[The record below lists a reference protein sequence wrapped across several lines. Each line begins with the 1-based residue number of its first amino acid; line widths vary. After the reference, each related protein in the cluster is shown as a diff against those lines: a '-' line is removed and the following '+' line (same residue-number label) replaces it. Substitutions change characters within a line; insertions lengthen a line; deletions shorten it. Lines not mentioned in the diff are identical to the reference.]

1 MVKYVKTIKFGETGE
16 PYIVQDSAAQ
26 AAISEMIS
34 GEQFVLANQGS
45 ENAGK
50 VLAVNSE
57 GNVSPKD
64 IEIPEDIASKE
75 YVDNAIDEVE
85 AKIPSIDGLATES
98 YVDNAV
104 SSKQDTLVSGTNIKT
119 INNQSILGEG
129 NLVIEGGSGTS
140 DYDQLENRPQIAGVT
155 LSGNKS
161 LSDLGIASQEDL
173 NAKADA
179 STTYTKTEVDTALA
193 AKANSEDIQDLVS
206 QSSMEEYVSSQV
218 EGLATEE
225 YVDQAIADI
234 DIPDF
239 SSKQDVLTPD
249 DTITI
254 QKKTV
259 HGKNYFNQATQ
270 VDDYFINANGTRS
283 GGPDTSFA
291 GKYGMSA
298 LMEVEEGQT
307 FTYTSDFALPE
318 PTSNVR
324 VHGYN
329 ANGEWVEQI
338 SSALSGSWT
347 GSLTYTIP
355 AGVKY
360 MLINYCRPYTW
371 IQVEEGTVGTT
382 FEPYEEHEITEIG
395 ANIDMEAINQMVEEA
410 VENIDIAS
418 TDFGKDITYT
428 NDTLEVDGVH
438 RLAESFWNLN
448 TYNVGDVYP
457 MVPATTN
464 PAWSCFKF
472 DMNAGD
478 YIALA
483 NIGGQNGRCY
493 AVIDK
498 ADNKILVLAPANTT
512 TTVASP
518 YEYTADRP
526 VWFIGSCT
534 TKNFASFQAHIV
546 SHLSIGEI
554 KDTAD
559 DAYETANTALAT
571 AQAALSNSAPASK
584 IHNPKCRMDKDTFR
598 VLDIGNS
605 FTQDCTNYMP
615 SLVTYLTANKGLDVS
630 NMSFTGAYR
639 GGASYKN
646 WFDIF
651 HDKDTSSYTISK
663 IFGGLNETYNGT
675 AGAGNGEKF
684 RRCLQEHKFD
694 LIIIH
699 QVSTYSGTYEQWE
712 GHGADGYLKEFV
724 RLLRYYQPQAH
735 IGFLM
740 VHASPRQM
748 AAGETTTREQWQ
760 RIANGAKWIA
770 QNYGMDFVIPAG
782 TAVENLRISKWGHI
796 DQDLTKGFV
805 AHQLTRDN
813 HHMADGLCRYT
824 GTCAYWETVFAPYFG
839 ITSYNCGWT
848 YQSVNPPSGYEQ
860 DTIQVT
866 AYNAQAA
873 QMATMLAV
881 NDMYTLNSPDDLY
894 IGPEDEVPP
903 APEPEPEPED
913 LRPDPT
919 PLPDEN
925 YDILT
930 SYTATAGTAMEGA
943 TKQPLY
949 RIGETGTMVPGFC
962 SFGSTSNTGEIYTC
976 TNNKGLHTGHST
988 NAYFTYDKL
997 LPLGTVVQIPAG
1009 IKARV
1014 QYYNNTTNRYIRYES
1029 EIGPDG
1035 VTLVLGSEL
1044 DLTRF
1049 NDLQPDGAYVHF
1061 YATADSGQ
1069 GGSVV
1074 NVAFIESRLAQY
1086 QIVIKTPKSA
1096 DPLDGYTQVTL
1107 SAPDNMEN
1115 GWWGYAATTN
1125 ASTTTNTAGELLP
1138 INDANGAHV
1147 AGSVGNNQGNTKN
1160 CNSSTQVFIR
1170 PKESLVIPV
1179 NSYVKVPEGYS
1190 CRPNFVKTNQYWW
1203 RSATT
1208 ITAGEYVKLDPTVFA
1223 SSAGVTFDRVYISI
1237 QKTADSGTGKRD
1249 ATFTDETAINTYIN
1263 AKVAEGIELWVP
1275 NS

>member
-1 MVKYVKTIKFGETGE
+1 MTDYCRSITFTKSGKTYVIRDEATYQQVQTILGG
-16 PYIVQDSAAQ
+16 
-26 AAISEMIS
+26 
-34 GEQFVLANQGS
+34 GVLVPVNQGIA
-45 ENAGK
+45 NAGK
-50 VLAVNSE
+50 FLKVDAQ
-57 GNVSPKD
+57 GNVT
-64 IEIPEDIASKE
+64 
-75 YVDNAIDEVE
+75 VE
-85 AKIPSIDGLATES
+85 AVDIPSVDGLVTSEQLEQA
-98 YVDNAV
+98 VANLV
-104 SSKQDTLVSGTNIKT
+104 SST
-119 INNQSILGEG
+119 
-129 NLVIEGGSGTS
+129 
-140 DYDQLENRPQIAGVT
+140 
-155 LSGNKS
+155 
-161 LSDLGIASQEDL
+161 DLQE
-173 NAKADA
+173 A
-179 STTYTKTEVDTALA
+179 
-193 AKANSEDIQDLVS
+193 I
-206 QSSMEEYVSSQV
+206 

-225 YVDQAIADI
+225 YVDNAIEAI

-249 DTITI
+249 ETITI
-254 QKKTV
+254 EKKMKA
-259 HGKNYFNQATQ
+259 GKNLINENDEFFETTA
-270 VDDYFINANGTRS
+270 FINGS
-283 GGPDTSFA
+283 GERIPTKGEDPSSGFGDTFGHTGLIPVKA
-291 GKYGMSA
+291 GK
-298 LMEVEEGQT
+298 
-307 FTYTSDFALPE
+307 TYTYSWDYTG
-318 PTSNVR
+318 TSTSSSSIR
-324 VHGYN
+324 VHGYDSEGN
-329 ANGEWVEQI
+329 WVCQI
-338 SSALSGSWT
+338 WTNTLPNWT
-347 GSLTYTIP
+347 GSISVTVPDSGIAYLLCNFIKP
-355 AGVKY
+355 CEH
-360 MLINYCRPYTW
+360 L
-371 IQVEEGTVGTT
+371 QLEEGDAKTA
-382 FEPYEEHEITEIG
+382 YEEYQEEEITEIG

-410 VENIDIAS
+410 IENIDIAS

-428 NDTLEVDGVH
+428 NATLEVDGVH

-457 MVPATTN
+457 MVPATSN

-483 NIGGQNGRCY
+483 NIGGANGRCY

-512 TTVASP
+512 TTIANP

-526 VWFIGSCT
+526 VWFIGSCAT
-534 TKNFASFQAHIV
+534 AKFASFQAHIV
-546 SHLSIGEI
+546 THLSIGEI

-559 DAYETANTALAT
+559 DANETANTALTT
-571 AQAALSNSAPASK
+571 AQTALSNSAPASK
-584 IHNPKCRMDKDTFR
+584 IHNPKCRMDKSTFR

-748 AAGETTTREQWQ
+748 ASGETTTREQWQ

-903 APEPEPEPED
+903 APSPEPEPED

-925 YDILT
+925 YNILT
-930 SYTATAGTAMEGA
+930 SYTATAGTAREGA
-943 TKQPLY
+943 TKQPLH
-949 RIGETGTMVPGFC
+949 RIGETGTMVPGYC
-962 SFGSTSNTGEIYTC
+962 GFGSTSNTGEIYTC
-976 TNNKGLHTGHST
+976 TNNKGLNTGHST

-997 LPLGTVVQIPAG
+997 LPIGTVVQIPAG
-1009 IKARV
+1009 IKSRV
-1014 QYYNNTTNRYIRYES
+1014 QYYNNTTNEYIRYES
-1029 EIGPDG
+1029 EIGGPDG

-1061 YATADSGQ
+1061 YATADAGQ
-1069 GGSVV
+1069 GGAVV

-1086 QIVIKTPKSA
+1086 QIVIKTPKEAS
-1096 DPLDGYTQVTL
+1096 PLDGYTQVTL
-1107 SAPDNMEN
+1107 SAPDNMEK
-1115 GWWGYAATTN
+1115 GWWAHAATTN
-1125 ASTTTNTAGELLP
+1125 ATVATNTAGTLLP
-1138 INDANGAHV
+1138 LNDANGAHV
-1147 AGSVGNNQGNTKN
+1147 AGSVGNNTGNTIN
-1160 CNSSTQVFIR
+1160 NNSSTQVFFR
-1170 PKESLVIPV
+1170 PKESVVVPI
-1179 NSYVKVPEGYS
+1179 NSYVKVPEGYT
-1190 CRPNFVKTNQYWW
+1190 CRPNFVKTNEYWW
-1203 RSATT
+1203 RSGTT
-1208 ITAGEYVKLDPTVFA
+1208 TDKGVYVKLDPDVFA
-1223 SSAGVTFDRVYISI
+1223 PNAGVTFDRVYLSI

-1249 ATFTDETAINTYIN
+1249 ETFTDDTATNAYIN
-1263 AKVAEGIELWVP
+1263 AKIAEGVEIWVP
-1275 NS
+1275 DTNS